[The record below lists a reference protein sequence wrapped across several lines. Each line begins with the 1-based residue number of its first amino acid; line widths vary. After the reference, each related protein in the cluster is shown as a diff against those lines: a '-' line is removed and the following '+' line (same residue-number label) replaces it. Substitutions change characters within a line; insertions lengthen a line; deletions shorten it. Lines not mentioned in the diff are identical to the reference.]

1 MADLLLSI
9 LVPVDVGKYRKGGSV
24 PSQNMVGGIVRRLV
38 IVGMTWIKGFS
49 FDWKIMLQE
58 REGWGT
64 KLIPAL
70 SVLAVTDTD
79 VCFIIAFISSGR
91 GYQITQSMSRRGNC
105 WDNSPMERFFRS
117 LKNEWMPVV
126 GYVSFSEAAHAITDY
141 IVGYYNALRPHEY
154 NGGLPPNESENR
166 YWKNS
171 NSVASF
177 CWPLQ
182 VANDDVYM
190 GGLAQAE
197 NFKKNH
203 MSWVCHNGVSHQIL
217 LLYLFCKSQNR

>member
-1 MADLLLSI
+1 MLYRSINLSCCCSSDHYSIMIKIKSILAGLLLSI

-105 WDNSPMERFFRS
+105 WDMWRSPGQ
-117 LKNEWMPVV
+117 PVNYWWPV
-126 GYVSFSEAAHAITDY
+126 TVKTVSVVTLRILHNTGPFLYSGLSPY
-141 IVGYYNALRPHEY
+141 CYYQVYLIRHE
-154 NGGLPPNESENR
+154 P
-166 YWKNS
+166 
-171 NSVASF
+171 V
-177 CWPLQ
+177 
-182 VANDDVYM
+182 
-190 GGLAQAE
+190 
-197 NFKKNH
+197 
-203 MSWVCHNGVSHQIL
+203 I
-217 LLYLFCKSQNR
+217 